1 MKLDPLSIL
10 LNKDLNTS
18 NKIYFISGNETT
30 LIEKIKSK
38 IIEEYKKKHDI
49 SLTKINTIDS
59 FANGGGLFE
68 DTKLFLVE
76 NCNGLGEKTLDKIR
90 SEKDIFIF
98 AQENSQKIKK
108 IKNLILK
115 DKNSYLVEC
124 YELDK
129 GSKTKIFN
137 EILNKTKLKI
147 DKNLYWYLIE
157 KLDNKYA
164 FFEDSLNKVMQ
175 LDQKDISFSNVRK
188 LLSTNNSGKEKI
200 FFNLLKRNKEIIED
214 YREKIIT
221 FSDVNELYYYCRFYC
236 QLIIDCKNE
245 EEYNKKIPIY
255 LFREKKFLIEFYR
268 KYTSK
273 KKKSLL
279 NLLSSTEKSLRKD
292 NNLSLISGLRFLLSI
307 KKITIS

>member
-1 MKLDPLSIL
+1 M
-10 LNKDLNTS
+10 
-18 NKIYFISGNETT
+18 
-30 LIEKIKSK
+30 
-38 IIEEYKKKHDI
+38 
-49 SLTKINTIDS
+49 
-59 FANGGGLFE
+59 
-68 DTKLFLVE
+68 E
-76 NCNGLGEKTLDKIR
+76 NCNGLGEKNLDKIR

-137 EILNKTKLKI
+137 EILNKNKLKI

-273 KKKSLL
+273 KKKALL

>member
-10 LNKDLNTS
+10 LNKDLNTT

-38 IIEEYKKKHDI
+38 IIEEYKKKYDI
-49 SLTKINTIDS
+49 PLTKINTIDS
-59 FANGGGLFE
+59 FANGGRLFE

-76 NCNGLGEKTLDKIR
+76 NCNGLGEKALDKIR

-115 DKNSYLVEC
+115 DENSYLVEC

-129 GSKTKIFN
+129 SSKTKIFN

-273 KKKSLL
+273 KKRSLL